1 MGVARHLDRKA
12 QKPERKSQEQL
23 MASAKEVTFY
33 RWDSMKKE
41 RVSDMLERR
50 LITGDRMMLAH
61 VYLKK
66 GCIVPKHSHE
76 NEQLTYI
83 LEGALKFKIGDDGA
97 EEITVSAGEVLLI
110 PSNIPH
116 QAEALEETLDVDV
129 FSPPRQDWLDKKDDY
144 LRR

>member
-97 EEITVSAGEVLLI
+97 EEITVHAGEVLLI